1 MRKCYHRDCDH
12 WNQNIATTER
22 YKFMTAIAQ
31 SLIFSVAEMAMEGH
45 ENNCI
50 KKTVQHII
58 KKASTSEVDLS
69 ISLNLIPKADDI
81 STERPKRW

>member
-1 MRKCYHRDCDH
+1 MRKCYHNDCDH
-12 WNQNIATTER
+12 WNQGIASTER

-31 SLIFSVAEMAMEGH
+31 SLVFSVAEMAMEGH

-58 KKASTSEVDLS
+58 KKASNAEVDLS
-69 ISLNLIPKADDI
+69 ISLNDIPH
-81 STERPKRW
+81 STERPRRW